1 MKIDQHSRS
10 LPQRSPLER
19 LLSLFADVRGGE
31 AGNTLL
37 LALSIFLILTSYYI
51 GKVVRE
57 PLILA
62 GGGAELKAY
71 SSALQA
77 ITLVPLMSLY
87 AWMVAKFNRRKLL
100 TSVTVFFAA
109 CFVAFYFLGLAETPY
124 IGVAYFVWVG
134 IFSLTVIAQFW
145 SFANDIHTPDEG
157 KRLFAIIAFGGSS
170 GAVVGAWIA
179 SKLIDIIGVYQL
191 LLISAALLAASLIL
205 VIIVEARK
213 QQRRRGQIGDAS
225 PAEAP
230 VKRGDAFKV
239 VFSNRYLLLIALLI
253 LILNFVNTTGEYLL
267 GSFVKSTAEATVGVA
282 GDPAATKEAVGKFIG
297 RFYGDFFFW
306 VNLLGL
312 TIQLFLVSRII
323 KYFGVPAAL
332 LVLPVIAFG
341 GYAIF
346 AAAPALMLIRWAKT
360 AENATDY
367 SLNNTVRQILF
378 LPTTREQKYKA
389 KVAIDSFF
397 QRAGDVLSAALV
409 YAGVNWL
416 AFQLKQFALVNLV
429 LVVVWIVL
437 AILIGREN
445 KKLMAESGAQ
455 KI

>member
-1 MKIDQHSRS
+1 MKIDQDSPLSTHRA
-10 LPQRSPLER
+10 PLER
-19 LLSLFADVRGGE
+19 VLSLFADVRGGE

-37 LALSIFLILTSYYI
+37 LTLSIFLILTSYYI

-100 TSVTVFFAA
+100 MSVTIFFAA

-170 GAVVGAWIA
+170 GAVAGAWIA
-179 SKLIDIIGVYQL
+179 SRLIEIIGVYQL
-191 LLISAALLAASLIL
+191 LLVSAALLAVSLVL
-205 VIIVEARK
+205 VNVVEARK
-213 QQRRRGQIGDAS
+213 QQRRRELNERAAT
-225 PAEAP
+225 AEAP
-230 VKRGDAFKV
+230 VNRGDAFKV

-253 LILNFVNTTGEYLL
+253 LVLNFVNTTGEYLL
-267 GSFVKSTAEATVGVA
+267 SSFVKSTAEATVGIS
-282 GDPAATKEAVGKFIG
+282 GDAVATKDAVGKFIG
-297 RFYGDFFFW
+297 KFYADFFFW

-312 TIQLFLVSRII
+312 IIQLFLVSRII
-323 KYFGVPAAL
+323 KYLGVLVAL

-367 SLNNTVRQILF
+367 SINNTVRQVLF

-397 QRAGDVLSAALV
+397 VRAGDVLSAGLV

-416 AFQLKQFALVNLV
+416 AFQLRHFAWVNLT

-445 KKLMAESGAQ
+445 KKLMAASGAQ
-455 KI
+455 GS